1 MITNWIKSTLEI
13 LNCDIQNIKILEL
26 EISIESLL
34 LTFNLILFI
43 TLLVILY
50 KKFRKTFK
58 VRIK

>member
-13 LNCDIQNIKILEL
+13 LNCEIQNIKILEL

-34 LTFNLILFI
+34 LTFNLILFV

-58 VRIK
+58 VKK

>member
-1 MITNWIKSTLEI
+1 MITNWIKSTLEL
-13 LNCDIQNIKILEL
+13 LNCEISSIKILEL

-43 TLLVILY
+43 ALLVILY

>member
-1 MITNWIKSTLEI
+1 MITNWIKSTLEL

-26 EISIESLL
+26 EISIESIL
-34 LTFNLILFI
+34 LTFNLILFV

-58 VRIK
+58 VKIK

>member
-1 MITNWIKSTLEI
+1 MITNWIKSTLQI
-13 LNCDIQNIKILEL
+13 LNCEISNIKILEL

-43 TLLVILY
+43 TLLVIMY

-58 VRIK
+58 VKK

>member
-13 LNCDIQNIKILEL
+13 LNCEISSIKILEL

-43 TLLVILY
+43 ALLVILY

-58 VRIK
+58 VRK

>member
-1 MITNWIKSTLEI
+1 MITNWIKSTLEL
-13 LNCDIQNIKILEL
+13 LNCEISNIKILEL

-34 LTFNLILFI
+34 LTFNLILLV

-58 VRIK
+58 VKK

>member
-13 LNCDIQNIKILEL
+13 LNCEIQNIKILEL
-26 EISIESLL
+26 EISIESILL
-34 LTFNLILFI
+34 IFNLILFI

-58 VRIK
+58 VKIK

>member
-1 MITNWIKSTLEI
+1 MITNWIKSTLEL
-13 LNCDIQNIKILEL
+13 LNCEISNIKILEL

-34 LTFNLILFI
+34 LIFNLILFV

-58 VRIK
+58 VKK

>member
-13 LNCDIQNIKILEL
+13 LNCEITNIKILEL

-34 LTFNLILFI
+34 LTFNLILFV

-50 KKFRKTFK
+50 KKLRKTFRAK
-58 VRIK
+58 IK

>member
-13 LNCDIQNIKILEL
+13 LNCEISNIKILEL

-34 LTFNLILFI
+34 LTFNLILFV

-58 VRIK
+58 VKK

>member
-13 LNCDIQNIKILEL
+13 LNCEIQNIKILEL
-26 EISIESLL
+26 EISLESLL
-34 LTFNLILFI
+34 LIFNLILFI

-58 VRIK
+58 VKK